1 MSDVEAQ
8 TVDVDKTIIDK
19 LATVYFA
26 VDESKALRKSIRE
39 SLKKGDEELR
49 KVRAVLKGYQFRD
62 DSDEGELE
70 KKQDPKITEPAPPKK
85 IIPPPKL
92 ITVTEMLAR
101 KTRNEFLKSPEPS
114 VEDVQFEKEDAKILS
129 SRTESK
135 KVSSRETKSSLRQ
148 SRDSKSRKSK

>member
-1 MSDVEAQ
+1 MKNEMSDVEAQ

-70 KKQDPKITEPAPPKK
+70 KSKIQKSLNQLHQK
-85 IIPPPKL
+85 RL
-92 ITVTEMLAR
+92 SR
-101 KTRNEFLKSPEPS
+101 RRN
-114 VEDVQFEKEDAKILS
+114 
-129 SRTESK
+129 
-135 KVSSRETKSSLRQ
+135 
-148 SRDSKSRKSK
+148 